1 MSTAAWESIKEKL
14 EGLSHRKLVIV
25 GRELAKALDKPLGD
39 YQKGG
44 KTALLNT
51 VKRLAYEHA
60 EKHFETVGR
69 ESAYQGVA
77 ANLALWLATDNTT
90 EEAESTTET
99 AYSGTADNGDEA
111 QRLAD
116 IIRRM
121 AGSSANVSPE
131 LVRQIVREEV
141 KGLERVVGIELRR
154 DGDVVAKIEG
164 CQHEKLPALLKA
176 CSARTTDGFAP
187 NVWISGPAGSGK
199 TRAAMEVAKALGLEF
214 HYNGALTMAHEL
226 LGFRDAGGNYHA
238 TPFRNAFTAKSLY
251 LFDEV
256 DGSDNGALL
265 PLNAAL
271 ANGHA
276 AFPDGTHDRHIDSR
290 VLAAA
295 NTWGLGATADYVG
308 RAKLDAAFL
317 NRFPVK
323 IHFDYDLEL
332 ERAISGNPDYAKSVQ
347 KAREKARQA
356 GLKVVITPRDT
367 MAGAALI
374 AAGFSTKEAAEMTY
388 LASLT
393 ADQRRMVEV

>member
-1 MSTAAWESIKEKL
+1 MATQNWESIKEKL
-14 EGLSHRKLVIV
+14 ESLSHRKLVMV

-51 VKRLAYEHA
+51 VKRFAYEHA
-60 EKHFETVGR
+60 EAGFQAHGR
-69 ESAYQGVA
+69 DGAYAHTFVHI
-77 ANLALWLATDNTT
+77 LATLDAST
-90 EEAESTTET
+90 EE
-99 AYSGTADNGDEA
+99 SGEEA
-111 QRLAD
+111 QEATSVSATGDDAAKLAEL
-116 IIRRM
+116 IARM
-121 AGSSANVSPE
+121 AGSRANVSPE
-131 LVRQIVREEV
+131 MVRAIVKEEI
-141 KGLERVVGIELRR
+141 KSLPALTIELKR
-154 DGDVVAKIEG
+154 DGEVFAKVEG
-164 CQHEKLPALLKA
+164 RQHAKFPSLLKA
-176 CSARTTDGFAP
+176 CSARTADGFAP

-199 TRAAMEVAKALGLEF
+199 TRACMEVAKALGLEF

-226 LGFRDAGGNYHA
+226 MGFRDAAGNYHD
-238 TPFRNAFTAKSLY
+238 TPFRKAFTAASVY

-276 AFPDGTHDRHIDSR
+276 AFPDGSHERHKDSR
-290 VLAAA
+290 IIAAA

-323 IHFDYDLEL
+323 VHFDYDLEL
-332 ERAISGNPDYAKSVQ
+332 EAAISGNPDYAREVQ
-347 KAREKARQA
+347 AARAAAHRA
-356 GLKVVITPRDT
+356 GLKVVISPRDT

-374 AAGFSTKEAAEMTY
+374 AAGFSKAEAKELTY

-393 ADQRRMVEV
+393 ADQRRMIEGA